1 MYHAI
6 VKRKMRDSFDQ
17 INKGN
22 YAAIV
27 RQFAPTAEHWFSGSH
42 ALAGRRG
49 DVQQIQEWY
58 DRLAEIFPDLRFQ
71 ITKLV
76 VGGWPWDTSALI
88 EWVDFIGDREGAAF
102 SNQGV
107 HVIRLKWGKVTEL
120 HVYCDTQLLAAICE
134 RLGSQGVSV
143 AVEEPI
149 GAIEPFAE
157 AKPAAGVTLTVP
169 AGRTSGR

>member
-27 RQFAPTAEHWFSGSH
+27 RQFAPGAEHWFSGSH
-42 ALAGRRG
+42 ALAGRR
-49 DVQQIQEWY
+49 DDLEQIQSWY
-58 DRLAEIFPDLRFQ
+58 DRLAVIFPDLRFQ

-76 VGGWPWDTSALI
+76 VGGWPWDTYALI
-88 EWVDFIGDREGAAF
+88 EWVDFVADREGRAY

-107 HVIRLKWGKVTEL
+107 HVIRLKWGKVSEL
-120 HVYCDTQLLAAICE
+120 HVYCDTQLLAEICD
-134 RLGSQGVSV
+134 RLGAQGVAV
-143 AVEEPI
+143 AVDAPI
-149 GAIEPFAE
+149 GAREPFAE
-157 AKPAAGVTLTVP
+157 ARSATTERAPVA
-169 AGRTSGR
+169 R